1 MDTMYVASL
10 IVGERGVEL
19 RRRADRARLA
29 AVLRCCRP
37 SSWAR
42 VVRRVVAGAPCC
54 TPA

>member
-1 MDTMYVASL
+1 MDTTYVASL

-29 AVLRCCRP
+29 A
-37 SSWAR
+37 
-42 VVRRVVAGAPCC
+42 GAPCC